1 VPAHPGGE
9 SDSDEEEPEQEEEE
23 QSKKRKIDEAMIPV
37 QKKAKKGE
45 DDGVDTDDEMG
56 ATEEKPDGDSD

>member
-9 SDSDEEEPEQEEEE
+9 SDSDEEEPEEEEE
-23 QSKKRKIDEAMIPV
+23 EKSKKRKIDEAMIPV
-37 QKKAKKGE
+37 EKKPKTGE

-56 ATEEKPDGDSD
+56 ATDEKQDGDSE